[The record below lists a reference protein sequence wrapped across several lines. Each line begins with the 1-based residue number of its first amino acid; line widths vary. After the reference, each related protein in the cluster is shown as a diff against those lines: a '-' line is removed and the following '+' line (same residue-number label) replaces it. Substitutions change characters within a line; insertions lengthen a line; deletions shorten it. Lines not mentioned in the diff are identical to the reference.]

1 MVTAAAAAAVV
12 AKNARLFIV
21 TSLEMFFRT
30 PTGLYS
36 NSGMVVRMLGTVAW
50 RPGGNVTGITPHVVG
65 LPLTAVGMARGPS
78 ADDAMHQLRCGN
90 GNAAV
95 SVNVHKGNTIVSDS
109 CSQGSCNL
117 RCGPTRPGNG
127 WLALGME
134 T

>member
-1 MVTAAAAAAVV
+1 MAAGRQCDRDNAACGGAAPQGSW
-12 AKNARLFIV
+12 K
-21 TSLEMFFRT
+21 
-30 PTGLYS
+30 
-36 NSGMVVRMLGTVAW
+36 
-50 RPGGNVTGITPHVVG
+50 
-65 LPLTAVGMARGPS
+65 ARGPS
-78 ADDAMHQLRCGN
+78 ADDAMHQLRFGN